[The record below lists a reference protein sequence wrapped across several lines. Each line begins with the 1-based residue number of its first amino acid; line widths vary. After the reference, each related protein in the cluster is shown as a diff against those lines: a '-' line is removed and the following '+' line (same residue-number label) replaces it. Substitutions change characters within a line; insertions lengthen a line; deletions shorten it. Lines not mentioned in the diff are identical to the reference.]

1 MVTEAPV
8 KEKRE
13 IKELDISNVEDWVKK
28 KLILN
33 PSANTSLKHCY
44 EAYKNYLEFEKKVVP
59 LTKKSFS
66 ILFRKVLEED
76 ANKGK
81 VRFYQRSSILIK
93 GVEIVE

>member
-1 MVTEAPV
+1 MVTQAPV
-8 KEKRE
+8 KEKTD
-13 IKELDISNVEDWVKK
+13 IKELDNSNVKDWVKK

-33 PSANTSLKHCY
+33 PSSNTSLKHCY

-66 ILFRKVLEED
+66 ILFRELLRED
-76 ANKGK
+76 ENKGK

>member
-8 KEKRE
+8 KEKTD
-13 IKELDISNVEDWVKK
+13 IKELDNSNVKDWVKK

-33 PSANTSLKHCY
+33 LSSNTSLKHCY

-66 ILFRKVLEED
+66 ILFRELLRED
-76 ANKGK
+76 ENKGK
-81 VRFYQRSSILIK
+81 LRFYQRCSILIK